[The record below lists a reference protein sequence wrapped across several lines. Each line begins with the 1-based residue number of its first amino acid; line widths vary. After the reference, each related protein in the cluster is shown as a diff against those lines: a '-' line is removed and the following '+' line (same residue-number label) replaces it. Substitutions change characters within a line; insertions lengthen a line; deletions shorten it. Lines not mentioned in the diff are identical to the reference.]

1 MLGSFKSVRTLSHW
15 HIRLDAKE
23 LKSDPAALNAE
34 GYRREDDMSALKQL
48 VGKRIAVLAADGF
61 EKEELASP
69 VAALKQAGAE
79 VVIVALHPGRIRGMS
94 VHQPAE
100 LIAVDK
106 TVNKVRAGDYDG
118 LVIPG
123 GYISPDLLRQSALA
137 RGFICDL
144 NALGKP
150 IVMLSQAAVVLA
162 SAGLVRDRSLTSWPG
177 VRDDL
182 VNAGALWLND
192 EVVRDANWLSSRG
205 PQDVAVLIQ
214 EMIPLFAGAP
224 ETIRTLR
231 PSYSDPQREEPAEV
245 PGQPLRW
252 LATPSV
258 RTMLGL
264 ALLGVGVVAASR
276 GRRGQPSAAGQA
288 QAPALP
294 LNAP

>member
-1 MLGSFKSVRTLSHW
+1 
-15 HIRLDAKE
+15 
-23 LKSDPAALNAE
+23 
-34 GYRREDDMSALKQL
+34 MSAPKQL

-61 EKEELASP
+61 EKEELVAP
-69 VAALKQAGAE
+69 VAALKDAGAE

-106 TVNKVRAGDYDG
+106 TVNKVRAEDYDG

-123 GYISPDLLRQSALA
+123 GYISPDLLRQSAQA
-137 RGFICDL
+137 RGFIRDL
-144 NALGKP
+144 NAFGKP
-150 IVMLSQAAVVLA
+150 IVLMSQAPVVLA
-162 SAGLVRDRSLTSWPG
+162 SAGLAKERTLTSWPG

-182 VNAGALWLND
+182 VNAGATWLNE

-205 PQDVAVLIQ
+205 PQDVAALIR
-214 EMIPLFAGAP
+214 EMVPFLAGEP
-224 ETIRTLR
+224 GMIRTLR
-231 PSYSDPQREEPAEV
+231 PATSDPQREEPAEV

-258 RTMLGL
+258 GTMLGL

-276 GRRGQPSAAGQA
+276 GRRGKRNPAAEPTPA
-288 QAPALP
+288 LALP
-294 LNAP
+294 LGEP